1 MVYFS
6 SVNVKKERNQKTAVA
21 CACRST
27 VVRKIDSSAMQK
39 KAQQQRTSPCTGA
52 GAAWVFCIKFP

>member
-39 KAQQQRTSPCTGA
+39 KPGSSARRRAPAPVLHGYFA
-52 GAAWVFCIKFP
+52 